1 MPGTF
6 RQEERNVMEQNGMAV
21 SDFNVAS
28 RGDEFHW
35 DGDSRGVD
43 VSDLE
48 CAPLMISDLRF
59 DSDFAMQ
66 STVHV

>member
-1 MPGTF
+1 MPGTIC
-6 RQEERNVMEQNGMAV
+6 QEERNVMDRNGMAV

-28 RGDEFHW
+28 CGDEFHW
-35 DGDSRGVD
+35 DGDSLGVD

-48 CAPLMISDLRF
+48 CASLMISDHNF
-59 DSDFAMQ
+59 DSDLAMQ